1 MTHDELEQAGF
12 LHADYVPDGTNYR
25 RGELY
30 VRMTPTGSLRVF
42 LPNGSDGSD
51 IELSSGDVYNPDIL
65 YRGPI
70 KDIDELIRLTHRWV
84 A

>member
-1 MTHDELEQAGF
+1 MTHDELEKAGF
-12 LHADYVPDGTNYR
+12 LHADYIPAGTTYG
-25 RGELY
+25 RGDMY

-42 LPNGSDGSD
+42 LPADADGE
-51 IELSSGDVYNPDIL
+51 IELSSGDVFNPDVL

-70 KDIDELIRLTHRWV
+70 KDIDELVRLTQSWV